1 MPICLSEAEYYYGLG
16 SHDDYDFPTI
26 TTSRAAPDARR
37 HASAGDVGERAP
49 AGGI

>member
-26 TTSRAAPDARR
+26 TTKLTLSRNNNHELICA
-37 HASAGDVGERAP
+37 DVPRAVLR
-49 AGGI
+49 